1 MGLGRTEQQV
11 LWSGSNSK
19 TLSAATRADSDEIVI
34 DSSVVAAA
42 VQVRVDNQS
51 AAQTGDV
58 LNVYIKWSTG
68 DLDAGGGS
76 NDYDT
81 DEYAMHLMTLDT
93 YATNTPGE
101 DPATR
106 TLPIDVN
113 MGKAFKLS
121 IDAPNA
127 GSRNMVVNSRVLFR
141 TAT

>member
-1 MGLGRTEQQV
+1 MALGRTEQQIT
-11 LWSGSNSK
+11 WAAANTK

-34 DSSVVAAA
+34 DSSCVAIS
-42 VQVRVDNQS
+42 VQVRCDNAGTPAS
-51 AAQTGDV
+51 GDV
-58 LNVYIKWSTG
+58 LNVYVKWTNG
-68 DLDAGGGS
+68 DLDAGGGA

-81 DEYAMHLMTLDT
+81 DEYAMPLMVLDT

-106 TLPIDVN
+106 TLPIDPN

-121 IDAPNA
+121 IDSPNA
-127 GSRNMVVNSRVLFR
+127 ATRNMVVNARCTMR

>member
-1 MGLGRTEQQV
+1 MALGRTEQQV
-11 LWSGSNSK
+11 TWSASNSK
-19 TLSAATRADSDEIVI
+19 TLSAATRADSDEITI
-34 DSSVVAAA
+34 DSSCVAIS
-42 VQVRVDNQS
+42 VQVRVDNQGTPAS
-51 AAQTGDV
+51 GDV
-58 LNVYIKWSTG
+58 LNVYVKWSVG

-93 YATNTPGE
+93 YSTNTPGE

-106 TLPIDVN
+106 TLPIDPN

-121 IDAPNA
+121 IDSPNA
-127 GSRNMVVNSRVLFR
+127 ATRNMVVNARCIMR